1 MRAIDVRY
9 GGAVFASLV
18 LLLAFETVVPAQ
30 PKLSADI
37 AWASATADD
46 DRYWIKSGE
55 ISSQY
60 YPARVTVWLHGEH
73 GYNRRVNYKKSLQ
86 RIRFFCNGTLQ
97 LVALTTVDSEGHAS
111 KWHGD
116 GDVTSITPRTV
127 YQDIERE
134 FCLR

>member
-1 MRAIDVRY
+1 M
-9 GGAVFASLV
+9 FAFLV
-18 LLLAFETVVPAQ
+18 LLSAVESAVPAQ
-30 PKLSADI
+30 PKLPADI

-46 DRYWIKSGE
+46 DRFWIKSRE

-73 GYNRRVNYKKSLQ
+73 GYNRRVAYKKSLQ

-97 LVALTTVDSEGHAS
+97 LVALTTVDSEGRTR
-111 KWHGD
+111 KWHGA
-116 GDVTSITPRTV
+116 GEVTSITPRTV
-127 YQDIERE
+127 YQDIERQ